1 MHRVVLLQQHVERA
15 QRLVPSTTQLTTR
28 LLLMN
33 VTVVSHVL
41 LLQLAEIGPLIKDVR
56 GCRRCNLLIDP
67 LRRFLICEETAV
79 THLLQILLL
88 LKGESQVG
96 NATLEALAHLVLLLL
111 HGNPKLLGGRVELS
125 QHD

>member
-1 MHRVVLLQQHVERA
+1 MILFVEAVIARLSTDSPHPPFEMHRVVLLQQHVERP
-15 QRLVPSTTQLTTR
+15 QRLVPSTTQLR

-88 LKGESQVG
+88 L
-96 NATLEALAHLVLLLL
+96 
-111 HGNPKLLGGRVELS
+111 
-125 QHD
+125 